1 MFNQVYTD
9 LSMAIENNILLHSI
23 SQFAYDKSVIW
34 EYIND
39 QYEYIDYTKVHVEQS
54 NKWLAN
60 SWLLHDNKQVDWIN
74 NLIIYSPTY
83 HYITNVELYGVNEEN
98 WLAVQSNSLS
108 DSYLGILCPENSV
121 MGQVFCNIKNSKI
134 NSDMQTNMS
143 HICIS
148 SYQKEYYMACN
159 AELPGG
165 GPCSPQYGFGQNTNN
180 NICCTQQSAHNCQV
194 SNSSLDVQRGVPSW
208 SGSLL
213 RSSVNLGKSYK
224 LRTVGY
230 GSLIQGNDVNIC
242 YQIPSYNI
250 QKRGNHIEKDCLTGV
265 NDNIILTNKNL
276 ATCLSHDSQYVYSKQ
291 DSFSDKNSFNYYSYV
306 SQFENFSYRYDIMNK
321 TNMFASDIINE
332 TSWCLDDS
340 RTLQKVTSVDTKTL
354 IVNTIHDSSVVEGN
368 DMHVMVHR
376 SYGFIPL
383 AMSEYQCTTE
393 GKNLEFEPTQ
403 QWLEN
408 IHKQV
413 KVYGVPNYKGACI
426 RVPSTL
432 NVKAWRQLVEHYDY
446 KILAEYIEFGFP
458 MNIDY
463 NTFVPNTHI
472 VNHKSA
478 ICRPE
483 GVNKY
488 FQIETSKQA
497 MLGPF
502 DKQPFDAMHFSP
514 LMARDKPD
522 GGVRV
527 IVDLSWPLG
536 QSVNSCVTPNY
547 FDNVE
552 FKLKYPTVDL
562 LVEKINE
569 IGPSALLYKIDLE
582 RAFRNLRID
591 PFDYPVLGLKWKN
604 SIFVDLGLPFGF
616 ATGAASCQSCTDLV
630 TWTLSQ
636 KKIWIMNY
644 LDDFW
649 GVSPPPTRL
658 LVIFYH

>member
-9 LSMAIENNILLHSI
+9 LSMAVENTILLYSI
-23 SQFAYDKSVIW
+23 SQFAYDKSVTW
-34 EYIND
+34 GCIND
-39 QYEYIDYTKVHVEQS
+39 QYQYIDYTNVHVEQS
-54 NKWLAN
+54 NRWLAN
-60 SWLLHDNKQVDWIN
+60 SWLPHNNKQVDWIN

-83 HYITNVELYGVNEEN
+83 HYITNVELYGVNEKD
-98 WLAVQSNSLS
+98 WLVIQSNSLS
-108 DSYLGILCPENSV
+108 DSHLDIPCSESSV
-121 MGQVFCNIKNSKI
+121 MGRVLYNVNNCKI
-134 NSDMQTNMS
+134 NSDMQSNMS
-143 HICIS
+143 HLYIS
-148 SYQKEYYMACN
+148 SFQKAYYV
-159 AELPGG
+159 ELSGG
-165 GPCSPQYGFGQNTNN
+165 GPYSPQYGFGQNTNN

-194 SNSSLDVQRGVPSW
+194 SNSSLEIQRGVPSW

-230 GSLIQGNDVNIC
+230 GSLVQENAEKIC
-242 YQIPSYNI
+242 YEISSHNI
-250 QKRGNHIEKDCLTGV
+250 LKRGQHNEKDCLSDV
-265 NDNIILTNKNL
+265 NEDKMALPNEYL
-276 ATCLSHDSQYVYSKQ
+276 ATCLSHDSQYVYSTQ

-306 SQFENFSYRYDIMNK
+306 SQFGNFSYRYDIMNK

-340 RTLQKVTSVDTKTL
+340 KTLQKATSIDKETP
-354 IVNTIHDSSVVEGN
+354 IINTIYDSSVIEGN
-368 DMHVMVHR
+368 DMHVMIHR

-403 QWLEN
+403 QWLKN

-413 KVYGVPNYKGACI
+413 KLYGVPNYKGARI

-432 NVKAWRQLVEHYDY
+432 NIKAWRQLVEHYDY

-488 FQIETSKQA
+488 FQIKTSKQA

-527 IVDLSWPLG
+527 IVDLSWPIG

-547 FDNVE
+547 FDNIE

-630 TWTLSQ
+630 TWTLSR

-644 LDDFW
+644 LDDFL
-649 GVSPPPTRL
+649 GVSPPSQGC
-658 LVIFYH
+658 